1 MRITKARLHEIIRE
15 EIARLSLMESDGSL
29 PTQDDI
35 VNALLKTKVKDM
47 LHYGKGN
54 DNKISIPSALMTWEL
69 AIVGPIIDTSYTI
82 QVMDE
87 TGMADK
93 VIESGLTD
101 LKTIVEK
108 FLAIVEGPIWA
119 DYKEK

>member
-47 LHYGKGN
+47 LHYGKEN
-54 DNKISIPSALMTWEL
+54 DNKISIPSALMSWEL

-87 TGMADK
+87 NGMVDK